1 MNTTGTTLTTIPTIA
16 TKEATSAPAEESTKS
31 TETTATTPEAA
42 PSETKPKEAEPE
54 DDKHLELA
62 KRFESVAKRESR
74 VRRLET
80 DYQQKIASLSEKE
93 KAMEAKIAELEAA
106 LEDPVDYYL
115 RTGKKDPVE
124 VAKRFA
130 RPMTEE
136 EKRIKALEDKLA
148 KEDEARTKREKE
160 ESERANAARKQQSM
174 VAFVRTITP
183 DECPHLTSL
192 YEAHEVPS
200 LVEKLLMRPA
210 DPSDPNGPTL
220 LEHFEDTHGRKPTD
234 KEIRECLEYDAEIR
248 ATRLMGRTRPRDAA
262 TAADKPQSPSDPA
275 PAASDSNSGPS
286 SISNQHAAPS
296 TSAKTRK
303 KTREEL
309 RKELAERLTAES
321 ERRRA

>member
-1 MNTTGTTLTTIPTIA
+1 MNTTGTTLTTIPTTETDA
-16 TKEATSAPAEESTKS
+16 APAEETTKV
-31 TETTATTPEAA
+31 APESGAA
-42 PSETKPKEAEPE
+42 PVADTTKEKEPE
-54 DDKHLELA
+54 DDKHLELSR
-62 KRFESVAKRESR
+62 RFESVAKREAR
-74 VRRLET
+74 ARRLESEH
-80 DYQQKIASLSEKE
+80 QQKLATLSEKE
-93 KAMEAKIAELEAA
+93 KAMDAKIAELEAA

-148 KEDEARTKREKE
+148 KEDEARTKREAE
-160 ESERANAARKQQSM
+160 ETKRSEAARKQQAM
-174 VAFVRTITP
+174 VSFVRTITP

-192 YEAHEVPS
+192 YEAHEVPP
-200 LVEKLLMRPA
+200 LVEKLLTRPA

-262 TAADKPQSPSDPA
+262 TSEDKAQSPPDPA
-275 PAASDSNSGPS
+275 PAASESNSGPS
-286 SISNQHAAPS
+286 SISNQHAAS
-296 TSAKTRK
+296 SSSAKPRK

-309 RKELAERLTAES
+309 RKELTERLEAES
-321 ERRRA
+321 GRSGA